1 MTLLRELKKQGT
13 VRGRRWVIHRD
24 KSNKLTEVEMIYNPK
39 DYTKN
44 TVYGDKALIKILED
58 VKKNNS

>member
-39 DYTKN
+39 DYTKIQY
-44 TVYGDKALIKILED
+44 TVIKL
-58 VKKNNS
+58 